1 MKFLKQVLV
10 EQGELDRLRERQIRD
25 YSPEIRSMVKIQDD
39 IHQILLRT
47 DLSPQQKLDM
57 LSVPQ
62 ARFDHLKAETNTLQ
76 GQTASA
82 SPEVPKPAEKKV
94 VEKKAT
100 EKKAT
105 EKKVAEKPK
114 EKVDGDEADEEDNV
128 DTQEEEE
135 EVNKTPVKSFIISPL
150 RMGVSEQYRQKA
162 EDLMEKIV
170 KRPDIITRNDG
181 GELVYMGQAVPNSD
195 FNGLFVGMFTSG
207 SVVRGAGS
215 TELFQALRQ
224 LGVQSG
230 EMTSGKYRDAYGRTP
245 QPTRRPRPPTID
257 LDDEPDL
264 DRESRRFRYGYRKS
278 IGESDESFRSPM
290 INPSRQV
297 AAQCREET
305 VRQVDSIEETGW
317 QRTNSPTRDSP
328 DHSLC
333 LLTYSHFHSLCTILY
348 CSFRSKI
355 IVRAFIGTSLTGATL
370 RVAMRDK
377 LRECSDSL
385 RHLCRVLVRTLK
397 DFNYRFKGARA

>member
-82 SPEVPKPAEKKV
+82 SPEVPKPAEKKAA
-94 VEKKAT
+94 EKKAT

-128 DTQEEEE
+128 DTQEEEDE
-135 EVNKTPVKSFIISPL
+135 EVNKTPVKSVIISPL
-150 RMGVSEQYRQKA
+150 RMGVSEQYHQKA

-170 KRPDIITRNDG
+170 KRPDIITRNDA

-195 FNGLFVGMFTSG
+195 FNGLFVGMFTAG

-230 EMTSGKYRDAYGRTP
+230 EMTSGKFRDAYGRTP

-257 LDDEPDL
+257 LDDEPEL
-264 DRESRRFRYGYRKS
+264 GPRKSKIPIRLRKS
-278 IGESDESFRSPM
+278 IGESDDSFRSPM
-290 INPSRQV
+290 SSTAIKLPPSVVKKSSAKSTASKKQDGKGL
-297 AAQCREET
+297 T
-305 VRQVDSIEETGW
+305 HPPG
-317 QRTNSPTRDSP
+317 TRP
-328 DHSLC
+328 
-333 LLTYSHFHSLCTILY
+333 TILY
-348 CSFRSKI
+348 
-355 IVRAFIGTSLTGATL
+355 V
-370 RVAMRDK
+370 
-377 LRECSDSL
+377 
-385 RHLCRVLVRTLK
+385 
-397 DFNYRFKGARA
+397 Y